1 MSFNIEEFSSDIEN
15 LGVERTMQKYRIGRK
30 KLHSICQMF
39 DIQIPKQGRPKT
51 PLTQEEIDYIVQ
63 YNQKAHVGY
72 ITMAGIAKRDPF
84 APKSLTIW
92 RCHMV
97 YEMEDLYQFLHLYR
111 PTDDEDHP
119 NRYVARYINQ
129 AWHTDLHYLEKLPEE
144 NFIQKYLIAFI
155 DDRSRKIIHYQ
166 ILDQKT
172 SIFAMNALANAFQKE
187 SPPKTM
193 IMDNGAEFQ
202 GPFEDLLHRNN
213 VEIKKTLPYTPQ
225 QNGKIERWWD
235 TIERKKTQPLRGKYL
250 DWIVDQ
256 YNTKWEHSSLKVLT
270 GQRTTPQE
278 AFQSMTRYSG
288 QQDTNFIFS

>member
-111 PTDDEDHP
+111 PTDDENHS

-129 AWHTDLHYLEKLPEE
+129 AWYTD
-144 NFIQKYLIAFI
+144 
-155 DDRSRKIIHYQ
+155 
-166 ILDQKT
+166 
-172 SIFAMNALANAFQKE
+172 
-187 SPPKTM
+187 
-193 IMDNGAEFQ
+193 
-202 GPFEDLLHRNN
+202 
-213 VEIKKTLPYTPQ
+213 
-225 QNGKIERWWD
+225 
-235 TIERKKTQPLRGKYL
+235 
-250 DWIVDQ
+250 
-256 YNTKWEHSSLKVLT
+256 
-270 GQRTTPQE
+270 
-278 AFQSMTRYSG
+278 
-288 QQDTNFIFS
+288 